1 VNQSRLAVAKT
12 VIRTRIKPD
21 KKSPVRR
28 RGVTVLQRRGLRVP
42 RAGLHEQ
49 AATKLRT
56 LIVRGDLFPGEQLRE
71 ASLSK
76 ALGISRTPLREALKQ
91 LAAEGLVEL
100 QLNRSAVVAP
110 LRREELTELFEAV
123 SAIER
128 CAAELAAIRMT
139 AQDVERIEALQ
150 MRIELHHDRGELRDY
165 FEANQQIHNAIVGL
179 AGNGVLKATHEA
191 LLPRV
196 ERARFFA
203 LSASGRWDQS
213 VQEHRQILA
222 ALKERD
228 AERAGRLLGHHV
240 RHTGEIVAGILDDEA
255 GDAGK
260 ARARPGVR
268 ERLSETATRKAVR

>member
-1 VNQSRLAVAKT
+1 LAKPVT
-12 VIRTRIKPD
+12 RTRIKSD
-21 KKSPVRR
+21 KKPAARR
-28 RGVTVLQRRGLRVP
+28 RGVTALPRRSLRVP
-42 RAGLHEQ
+42 RSGLHEQ
-49 AATKLRT
+49 AAIKLRA
-56 LIVRGDLFPGEQLRE
+56 LIVRGDLLPGEQLLE
-71 ASLSK
+71 ASISQ

-139 AQDVERIEALQ
+139 AQDAERLEALQ
-150 MRIELHHDRGELRDY
+150 MRIEKHHDRGELREY
-165 FEANQQIHNAIVGL
+165 FEANQQIHSAIVGL

-203 LSASGRWDQS
+203 LSARGRWDES
-213 VQEHRQILA
+213 VQEHRDILA
-222 ALKERD
+222 ALKARD

-240 RHTGEIVAGILDDEA
+240 RRTGEIVAETLHDEA
-255 GDAGK
+255 ADAGK
-260 ARARPGVR
+260 ATARPKPR
-268 ERLSETATRKAVR
+268 ETATRKAAR